1 MNLYIETVCAMLGA
15 RLDVARPCALQG
27 LSIVFSC
34 AVCNKDKVGA
44 KTLWGIK
51 RNIDMTFTAQ
61 CLVSWT
67 VIGRED
73 GQPVRQ
79 SVSDPHHD

>member
-1 MNLYIETVCAMLGA
+1 MLGA